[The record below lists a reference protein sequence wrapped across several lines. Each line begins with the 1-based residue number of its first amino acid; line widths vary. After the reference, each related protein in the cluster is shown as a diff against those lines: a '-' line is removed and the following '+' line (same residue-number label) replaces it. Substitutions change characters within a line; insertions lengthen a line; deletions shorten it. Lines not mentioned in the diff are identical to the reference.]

1 MNARPQ
7 ADNYATRSTH
17 AGTLAAG
24 FGEGVCL
31 SRSREAGPAYA
42 PAATSRIATGTTG
55 TTGTGLRGHCWA
67 PGLEAFGQIED
78 AENAKDRTTVSAGAV
93 SGGRTL

>member
-1 MNARPQ
+1 MVPHPQ
-7 ADNYATRSTH
+7 VDSYATRSTH

-31 SRSREAGPAYA
+31 SRSREAGLAYT
-42 PAATSRIATGTTG
+42 PVPTNLIANGRTDR
-55 TTGTGLRGHCWA
+55 GLRGHCWA
-67 PGLEAFGQIED
+67 SGPGAFGPIED
-78 AENAKDRTTVSAGAV
+78 AENAKDRTTVSAGTA